1 MTMTQH
7 ETEMAVWNKELKAIG
22 IKFKD
27 QPQAMF
33 DAMLLHGK
41 SKPTEKPIAIMISK
55 HLVVKFPKVKQTKD
69 SVTQKDKLS
78 GGNVNICNIDPI
90 TGKNYQA
97 MYQPVTGFANWL
109 DALHNSGLNDKLYAE
124 LKQATI
130 NHLPFTKHGK
140 GSMKDTD
147 VKVLA
152 DNAPYTIKDIVNW
165 S

>member
-1 MTMTQH
+1 MTQH
-7 ETEMAVWNKELKAIG
+7 ETEVAVWAKENKAIQ

-33 DAMLLHGK
+33 DAMLLHSK
-41 SKPTEKPIAIMISK
+41 SKPTEKPVVIMISK

-69 SVTQKDKLS
+69 SKTLADKLS
-78 GGNVNICNIDPI
+78 GGNVNICNIDPV
-90 TGKNYQA
+90 TGKNFQA
-97 MYQPVTGFANWL
+97 IYQPITGFAYFL
-109 DALHNSGLNDKLYAE
+109 DALHNSGMNDKLYAE

-147 VKVLA
+147 VKLLA
-152 DNAPYTIKDIVNW
+152 DNSPYTIKDIVNW

>member
-1 MTMTQH
+1 MATQH
-7 ETEMAVWNKELKAIG
+7 ETEMAVWEKEKLAIIAKHKG
-22 IKFKD
+22 DEDAKFK
-27 QPQAMF
+27 A
-33 DAMLLHGK
+33 LTLHGK
-41 SKPTEKPIAIMISK
+41 SKPTEKPLEIMISK
-55 HLVVKFPKVKQTKD
+55 HVVVKFPKVKQTKD
-69 SVTQKDKLS
+69 SKTDADKLS
-78 GGNVNICNIDPI
+78 GGNVKIENKNPIDGKVWQPLYQPI
-90 TGKNYQA
+90 TA
-97 MYQPVTGFANWL
+97 FAYFL

-147 VKVLA
+147 VKVLS